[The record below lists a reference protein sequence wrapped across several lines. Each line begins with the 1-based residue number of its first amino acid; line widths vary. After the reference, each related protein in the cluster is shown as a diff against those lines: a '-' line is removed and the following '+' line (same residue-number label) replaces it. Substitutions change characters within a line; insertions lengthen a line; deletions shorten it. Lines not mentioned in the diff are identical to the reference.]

1 MATFPLH
8 RTDPPLAE
16 DAPQA
21 DTDTSEAGEEGQIIR
36 GAVAGQPVGALA
48 VAIFADHRVTVVDGA
63 VEEVEDIST
72 ENGARVITP
81 QFWERP
87 PMPKVCAIKDGKT
100 PNRKP
105 YATPVKPET
114 TTNVLGLEMEN
125 PQN

>member
-1 MATFPLH
+1 MAAFPVH
-8 RTDPPLAE
+8 HIDPPLAD

-72 ENGARVITP
+72 ENWSEGHH
-81 QFWERP
+81 
-87 PMPKVCAIKDGKT
+87 
-100 PNRKP
+100 
-105 YATPVKPET
+105 TPVLGET
-114 TTNVLGLEMEN
+114 ANAESLRD
-125 PQN
+125 